1 MEESVGL
8 AYNDPRSSSDIT
20 IMGADSPS
28 VPPLS
33 SHDKSGGSLPSRSR
47 GSAPRSPGSPMEA
60 GAMPPLVP
68 TVTKPTPGAD
78 TVEVHV
84 PQSELDNL

>member
-8 AYNDPRSSSDIT
+8 AYNDPRSSSDST
-20 IMGADSPS
+20 VMGVDSPS

-33 SHDKSGGSLPSRSR
+33 SLDESGGSLPTRSR
-47 GSAPRSPGSPMEA
+47 GSTPHLPGSPMEE
-60 GAMPPLVP
+60 MLSLVP
-68 TVTKPTPGAD
+68 AVTTLASGTD